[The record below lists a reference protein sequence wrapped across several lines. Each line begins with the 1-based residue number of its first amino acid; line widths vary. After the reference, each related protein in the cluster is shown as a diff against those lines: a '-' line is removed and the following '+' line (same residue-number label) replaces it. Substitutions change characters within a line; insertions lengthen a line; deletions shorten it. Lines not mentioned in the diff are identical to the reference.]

1 MIPAIVKTGKSDIQ
15 AMALN
20 IAKLVK
26 DGTEDPLSV
35 LIKCK
40 AVKKACEDAER
51 MIENAAFQQA
61 DYYDSKTFN
70 IGGAE
75 IQIKE
80 SGVKYNFSEL
90 GHKAYDEL
98 CAEID
103 RLSAE
108 KKRLET
114 ILKAHPDVWVETDIN
129 TGETYEV
136 KPCVKSSKTTLAVT
150 FK

>member
-1 MIPAIVKTGKSDIQ
+1 MIPTIVKTGKKDIQ

-20 IAKLVK
+20 IAKLVR
-26 DGTEDPLSV
+26 DGEEDALSV

-61 DYYDSKTFN
+61 DYYESKTFN
-70 IGGAE
+70 VGGAE
-75 IQIKE
+75 IQVKE
-80 SGVKYNFSEL
+80 AGVKYNFDEV
-90 GHKAYDEL
+90 GHKQYNEI

-103 RLSAE
+103 RLNAE
-108 KKRLET
+108 KKRIET

-136 KPCVKSSKTTLAVT
+136 APVAKSSKTTLSVT

>member
-1 MIPAIVKTGKSDIQ
+1 MIPTIVKTGKKDIQ

-26 DGTEDPLSV
+26 DGTEDALSV

-40 AVKKACEDAER
+40 AIKKACEDAER

-70 IGGAE
+70 VGGAE
-75 IQIKE
+75 IQVKE
-80 SGVKYNFSEL
+80 AGVKYNFDEV
-90 GHKAYDEL
+90 GHKQYNEV
-98 CAEID
+98 CAEIE
-103 RLSAE
+103 RLTAE
-108 KKRLET
+108 KKRIET

-136 KPCVKSSKTTLAVT
+136 APVAKRSKTTLSVT

>member
-1 MIPAIVKTGKSDIQ
+1 MIPAIVKTGKADIQ

-26 DGTEDPLSV
+26 DGDEDALSV

-40 AVKKACEDAER
+40 AVKKACDDAER

-80 SGVKYNFSEL
+80 SGVKYNFNEL
-90 GHKAYDEL
+90 GHKGYDEI
-98 CAEID
+98 CAEIE
-103 RLSAE
+103 RLTNE

-136 KPCVKSSKTTLAVT
+136 KPCVKSSKTTLSVT

>member
-1 MIPAIVKTGKSDIQ
+1 MIPTIVKTGKKDIQ

-20 IAKLVK
+20 IAKRVREGK
-26 DGTEDPLSV
+26 EDALSV
-35 LIKCK
+35 FVKLK
-40 AVKKACEDAER
+40 AIKKACDDAEK

-61 DYYDSKTFN
+61 EYYDGKTFAF
-70 IGGAE
+70 GGSD
-75 IQIKE
+75 ITIKE

-90 GHKAYDEL
+90 GHKGYDEI
-98 CAEID
+98 CAEIE
-103 RLSAE
+103 RLTAE

-136 KPCVKSSKTTLAVT
+136 KPCVKSSKTILSVQ

>member
-1 MIPAIVKTGKSDIQ
+1 MIQAIVKTGKADIQ

-20 IAKLVK
+20 IAKRVRE
-26 DGTEDPLSV
+26 GEEDALSV
-35 LIKCK
+35 FVKLK
-40 AVKKACEDAER
+40 AIKKACDDAEK

-75 IQIKE
+75 IQVKE
-80 SGVKYNFSEL
+80 SGVKYNFNEL
-90 GHKAYDEL
+90 GHKQYDEL

-108 KKRLET
+108 KKRIET
-114 ILKAHPDVWVETDIN
+114 ILKAHQDVWVETDIN

-136 KPCVKSSKTTLAVT
+136 KPCVKSSKTTLAVA

>member
-1 MIPAIVKTGKSDIQ
+1 MIPTIVKTGKADIQ

-20 IAKLVK
+20 IAKLVRNG
-26 DGTEDPLSV
+26 DEDALSV

-40 AVKKACEDAER
+40 AIKKACEDAER

-61 DYYDSKTFN
+61 DYYESKLFN
-70 IGGAE
+70 VGGAE
-75 IQIKE
+75 VQVKE

-90 GHKAYDEL
+90 GHKQYDEL

-108 KKRLET
+108 KKRIET